1 MTNSKPLQSSPLIWG
16 AFIILLSPSG
26 FADIECTDNSLRA
39 LDRFKLKIDTGN
51 SSSAME
57 LECQQ
62 RRKVEI
68 RYQTKDLSYF
78 KTNTVD
84 KVFRD
89 AISEEQVI
97 FTGSMLEP
105 ASKTLPVAMFKTQQ
119 DKAKPQPIETLKGFE
134 SLTGER

>member
-1 MTNSKPLQSSPLIWG
+1 M
-16 AFIILLSPSG
+16 LLSPSG

-39 LDRFKLKIDTGN
+39 LDRIKLKIDTGN
-51 SSSAME
+51 SFSAME

-134 SLTGER
+134 SVAGER